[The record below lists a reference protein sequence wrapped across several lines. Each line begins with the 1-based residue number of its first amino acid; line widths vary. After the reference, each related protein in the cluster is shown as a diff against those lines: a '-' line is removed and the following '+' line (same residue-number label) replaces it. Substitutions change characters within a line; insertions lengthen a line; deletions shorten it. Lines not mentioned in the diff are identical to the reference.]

1 MSREFDL
8 VILGSGTTAFAGAL
22 KASELGAKVL
32 MVEQSQ
38 LGGTCVNWG
47 CIPSKTLID
56 KAEARFGARRYR
68 GMGIGLETEGA
79 DCRSLMEVKKKAV
92 ETVRYES
99 YQKVLDAHPD
109 IAVLRGHGRFIS
121 PKEMQVGSEIVLSDR
136 FLIAAGGSPALCE
149 SPVSRRSTT

>member
-68 GMGIGLETEGA
+68 GMGIGLK
-79 DCRSLMEVKKKAV
+79 LKA
-92 ETVRYES
+92 
-99 YQKVLDAHPD
+99 P
-109 IAVLRGHGRFIS
+109 
-121 PKEMQVGSEIVLSDR
+121 
-136 FLIAAGGSPALCE
+136 IAAASWR
-149 SPVSRRSTT
+149 SRRKRWKPSVTRATRRF